1 MHQPD
6 ASIIEGTQPMSQTPP
21 SSLTCPAG
29 HTFPY
34 EQLTTRGGLAVC
46 PVCDG
51 MRWDSPH
58 RAKLWSRTLLAKPLL
73 LVFGAV
79 VMFLVEMVS
88 GVGIG
93 TTYQNDH
100 VGGAVWLT
108 AGSAVSL
115 LAILFLGFGV
125 IRIIVTLRS
134 ESWSR
139 AALST
144 PLILVAA
151 SVALLAVGDL
161 LELGLNIAF
170 LSASGQGA
178 AWQLVAQIFDTLFFA
193 SIAGALGWIA
203 VLAKR
208 PDPAATS

>member
-1 MHQPD
+1 M
-6 ASIIEGTQPMSQTPP
+6 TQTPP

-34 EQLTTRGGLAVC
+34 EQLTTRNGLAVC

-51 MRWDSPH
+51 MHWDGPH
-58 RAKLWSRTLLAKPLL
+58 KAKQWSRTVLAKPLL
-73 LVFGAV
+73 LVFAAV

-88 GVGIG
+88 GIGIG
-93 TTYQNDH
+93 TTYQDDH

-115 LAILFLGFGV
+115 LAALLLGFGV
-125 IRIIVTLRS
+125 VRIVMALRS
-134 ESWSR
+134 ESFTRS
-139 AALST
+139 ALST
-144 PLILVAA
+144 PLVLVAS
-151 SVALLAVGDL
+151 SVALLAVGDI

-170 LSASGQGA
+170 VSSSGQGA
-178 AWQLVAQIFDTLFFA
+178 GWQLVAQIFDTLFFA

-203 VLAKR
+203 VLSKR
-208 PDPAATS
+208 PDPAASG